1 VRPLKS
7 YFPGFG
13 TDKYRLQKTTAVIIF
28 TVSFLK
34 TKYDP
39 PMSTRL
45 LPYRSVSDYSAW
57 QLAARLVVLAG
68 VLMAY
73 SYCFL
78 LTIKSIIKVFS

>member
-1 VRPLKS
+1 
-7 YFPGFG
+7 
-13 TDKYRLQKTTAVIIF
+13 
-28 TVSFLK
+28 
-34 TKYDP
+34 
-39 PMSTRL
+39 MSTRL
-45 LPYRSVSDYSAW
+45 LPYRSVTDYNAW